1 MQWTLIRLQR
11 WEMELCVALAR
22 LQHLRLSKLLFVT
35 VSRLGDGALWYA
47 LMAALLIVQG
57 GTAIPAVVHM
67 AATGI
72 VALLLYKL
80 IKSNTRRLRP
90 CESDPQLVPATPAL
104 DRYSFPSGHTLY
116 AVAFTMLATAYFPAL
131 TLWLVPVA
139 ILIAASRVVLGL
151 HYPTDVAAGAA
162 MGGALAYASLT
173 SPIAALFAL
182 MG

>member
-11 WEMELCVALAR
+11 WEMELCFALAR

-35 VSRLGDGALWYA
+35 VSRLGDGVLWYA

-57 GTAIPAVVHM
+57 GAAIPAVVHM
-67 AATGI
+67 AATG
-72 VALLLYKL
+72 VVGLLLYKL
-80 IKSNTRRLRP
+80 IKSSTRRLRP

-104 DRYSFPSGHTLY
+104 DRYSFPSGHTLH

-182 MG
+182 VG